1 MRKGTQQGGGGKSGG
16 QLRHWLERMVR
27 EKVQEFIQE
36 ILEDEV
42 TRFLG
47 GRAKSQRRAS
57 VGAAGGVTRPAHPS
71 PGNRRRRAALQ
82 RHGEKAK
89 VLDVAA
95 LVGSEE
101 IVARAAVDRLDRATG
116 NQADQ
121 PNRIDPHRVQF
132 GLGVD
137 KI

>member
-57 VGAAGGVTRPAHPS
+57 VGAAGGVVPGE
-71 PGNRRRRAALQ
+71 GNRSAPGPRSPRERPFEHFGAHRTGLSSNNVPHSESLPHDPPRR
-82 RHGEKAK
+82 G
-89 VLDVAA
+89 
-95 LVGSEE
+95 
-101 IVARAAVDRLDRATG
+101 
-116 NQADQ
+116 
-121 PNRIDPHRVQF
+121 
-132 GLGVD
+132 
-137 KI
+137 